1 MCSPARGS
9 ECWKEGS
16 SFGFCPWSAR
26 LKIFKVNYVLIKE
39 LAEEVTSLSDLCLSV
54 FGRVQ
59 AGHLQHH
66 LPAWHPP
73 PQGTVPLQVQG
84 PTAPGVGRGGEDA
97 LVRGGE
103 KRAEKILDGSMGLS
117 LSFVGD
123 LGL

>member
-16 SFGFCPWSAR
+16 SFGFCPLSAH

-39 LAEEVTSLSDLCLSV
+39 LAKEPTNLSDLCLSV

-73 PQGTVPLQVQG
+73 PQGTVPCAG
-84 PTAPGVGRGGEDA
+84 PRGHRLRGGER
-97 LVRGGE
+97 RGGC
-103 KRAEKILDGSMGLS
+103 SS
-117 LSFVGD
+117 VGRR
-123 LGL
+123 GKG